1 MNLCYRAKLS
11 NLLLFVNTG
20 IPPSTGSAMVG
31 LGCNLCYICE
41 DYLTSEFLL
50 LFCFVFRHV
59 ILYLFC
65 PATPENL
72 IEETLPGKRCIHPE

>member
-1 MNLCYRAKLS
+1 MIIHGEGMNLCYRAKLN

-41 DYLTSEFLL
+41 DYLTSEFL
-50 LFCFVFRHV
+50 
-59 ILYLFC
+59 
-65 PATPENL
+65 
-72 IEETLPGKRCIHPE
+72 